1 MWRRMMNKIKS
12 FVLKHLKL
20 ILAVAIPVVIIAII
34 FAIPFLTVA
43 VPVTEKYWE
52 TVIQTEPYTDT
63 ETYTDM
69 EAYVTTETRT
79 ETVVNQAVGYGG
91 WTQSFKVAKADSTVT
106 IEVNN
111 YGGGYYQPRYFIM
124 GDNNHSPFYS
134 PGSPWS
140 SWYGGWDNW
149 GGGQSWA
156 TVRVNYPEEV
166 TKFRP
171 AIKTRE
177 VTRYRE
183 VPTQVMKERTVIEN
197 VRMSVW
203 QSMFR

>member
-1 MWRRMMNKIKS
+1 MNKIKP
-12 FVLKHLKL
+12 FILKHLKI
-20 ILAVAIPVVIIAII
+20 ILAILISLAVIAII

-43 VPVTEKYWE
+43 VPVTESYWE
-52 TVIQTEPYTDT
+52 TVMKTEPYSAT
-63 ETYTDM
+63 ETYTDQ

-79 ETVVNQAVGYGG
+79 DTVVNQQVGYGG

-124 GDNNHSPFYS
+124 GDNYSPHSPWY
-134 PGSPWS
+134 PGN

-156 TVRVNYPEEV
+156 TVRINYPEEV
-166 TKFRP
+166 TKYRP
-171 AIKTRE
+171 VIKTRE
-177 VTRYRE
+177 VTKYRE
-183 VPTQVMKERTVIEN
+183 VPTQVLKERTVIQN
-197 VRMSVW
+197 VKMSVW

>member
-1 MWRRMMNKIKS
+1 MNKIKP
-12 FVLKHLKL
+12 FILKHRRIILS
-20 ILAVAIPVVIIAII
+20 IFIPLAVIAII

-43 VPVTEKYWE
+43 VPVTEPYWE
-52 TVIQTEPYTDT
+52 TVMKTEPYSAT

-79 ETVVNQAVGYGG
+79 DTVVNQQVGYGG

-124 GDNNHSPFYS
+124 GDNYS
-134 PGSPWS
+134 PYSPWS
-140 SWYGGWDNW
+140 PGNPWYGGWDNW

-156 TVRVNYPEEV
+156 TVRINYPEEV
-166 TKFRP
+166 TKYRP
-171 AIKTRE
+171 VIKTRE
-177 VTRYRE
+177 VNKYRE
-183 VPTQVMKERTVIEN
+183 VPTQVLKERTVIQN
-197 VRMSVW
+197 VKMSVW

>member
-1 MWRRMMNKIKS
+1 MSKIKL
-12 FVLKHLKL
+12 FVLKHFKV
-20 ILAVAIPVVIIAII
+20 ILAIFIPIVLIAIV
-34 FAIPFLTVA
+34 FAIPFLSVA
-43 VPVTEKYWE
+43 VPVTESYWE
-52 TVIQTEPYTDT
+52 TVMKSEAYSDN
-63 ETYTDM
+63 ETYTDT

-79 ETVVNQAVGYGG
+79 DTLVNQAVGYGG

-124 GDNNHSPFYS
+124 GDNDSPYS
-134 PGSPWS
+134 PWYPGN

-166 TKFRP
+166 TKYRP
-171 AIKTRE
+171 VTKTRV
-177 VTRYRE
+177 VTKYRD
-183 VPTQVMKERTVIEN
+183 VPTQVLKERTVIKN
-197 VRMSVW
+197 VNMSVW
-203 QSMFR
+203 QSIFR

>member
-1 MWRRMMNKIKS
+1 MSKIKS
-12 FVLKHLKL
+12 FVLKHLKIL
-20 ILAVAIPVVIIAII
+20 LAVFIPLAVIAII

-43 VPVTEKYWE
+43 VPVTESYWD
-52 TVIQTEPYTDT
+52 TVMKTEPYSDN

-79 ETVVNQAVGYGG
+79 DTVVNQAVGYGG

-111 YGGGYYQPRYFIM
+111 YGGGYYPPQYLVI
-124 GDNNHSPFYS
+124 GDNYS
-134 PGSPWS
+134 PYYSPWSPVSPWS
-140 SWYGGWDNW
+140 SWYGGDNF

-166 TKFRP
+166 TKYRP
-171 AIKTRE
+171 VEKTRV
-177 VTRYRE
+177 VTKLRE
-183 VPTQVMKERTVIEN
+183 VPTQVLKERTVVQN
-197 VRMSVW
+197 VKMSVW
-203 QSMFR
+203 QSIFR

>member
-1 MWRRMMNKIKS
+1 MNKIKP
-12 FVLKHLKL
+12 FILKHLKI
-20 ILAVAIPVVIIAII
+20 ILAVCISLAVIAII

-43 VPVTEKYWE
+43 VPVTEPYWE
-52 TVIQTEPYTDT
+52 TVVKTEPYPAT

-79 ETVVNQAVGYGG
+79 DTVVNQQVGYGG

-111 YGGGYYQPRYFIM
+111 YGGGYYPPRYIIV
-124 GDNNHSPFYS
+124 GDTGNLYS
-134 PGSPWS
+134 PWSTGS
-140 SWYGGWDNW
+140 SWYGGGWDSW

-166 TKFRP
+166 TKYRP
-171 AIKTRE
+171 VTKTRD
-177 VTRYRE
+177 VTKYRE
-183 VPTQVMKERTVIEN
+183 VPTQVLKDRMVIQN
-197 VRMSVW
+197 VKMSVW

>member
-1 MWRRMMNKIKS
+1 MSKIKS
-12 FVLKHLKL
+12 FVLKHLRIL
-20 ILAVAIPVVIIAII
+20 LAIFIPLAVIAII

-43 VPVTEKYWE
+43 VPVTESYWE
-52 TVIQTEPYTDT
+52 TVMKTEPYSAT
-63 ETYTDM
+63 ETYTDQ

-79 ETVVNQAVGYGG
+79 DTVVNQQVGYGG
-91 WTQSFKVAKADSTVT
+91 WTQSFKVARADSTVT

-111 YGGGYYQPRYFIM
+111 YGGGGYYQPRYFIM
-124 GDNNHSPFYS
+124 GDNDHPY
-134 PGSPWS
+134 SPWS

-166 TKFRP
+166 TKYRP
-171 AIKTRE
+171 VTKTRE

-183 VPTQVMKERTVIEN
+183 VPTQVLKERTVVQN

>member
-1 MWRRMMNKIKS
+1 MNKIKP
-12 FVLKHLKL
+12 FIVTHHKIILT
-20 ILAVAIPVVIIAII
+20 IFIPLAVIAII

-43 VPVTEKYWE
+43 VPVTESYWE
-52 TVIQTEPYTDT
+52 TVMKTEPYSNT

-79 ETVVNQAVGYGG
+79 DTVVNQQVGYGG
-91 WTQSFKVAKADSTVT
+91 WTQSFKVARADSTVT

-111 YGGGYYQPRYFIM
+111 YGGGYYPPRYFIM
-124 GDNNHSPFYS
+124 GDNHSPYY
-134 PGSPWS
+134 SPWS
-140 SWYGGWDNW
+140 PWSPWNSWYGGGWDSW

-166 TKFRP
+166 TKYRP
-171 AIKTRE
+171 VTKTRE
-177 VTRYRE
+177 VNKYRE
-183 VPTQVMKERTVIEN
+183 VPTQVLKERTVIQN
-197 VRMSVW
+197 VKMSVW